1 MGTRGTEM
9 IAFRL
14 PSCLGGLFLA
24 FLLLLS
30 VNSWGACRLYD
41 RYAYSDFRCSQL
53 NSSKPHC
60 LGQFDCDG
68 NHCWNPSSSGRNYY
82 YVGVRGFYCGC
93 GSGNWACCS
102 YLECDNQCEAD
113 SASAGGI
120 ILECQY
126 DAIESKWYRYTCHG
140 GTNCSAGG
148 CQKTYYN
155 SDALCQE
162 KYCEDQPTAPG
173 CKEPD
178 PEDCEDAQC
187 CAQFN
192 QGNVPVDTG
201 FVGCAPPADGS
212 QACTSTS
219 ATSATCNGRAE
230 YSLCTRM
237 AMWNNQT
244 KQCGWVA
251 TNNCTSI
258 FKEDPLCSDISCW
271 SYTRSEVQGVALN
284 SATKCWE
291 GKYRELTYLECSNG
305 MREEARPSAWQDYK
319 VCDSYL
325 DSLGAS
331 ITESNGEGSPAVNV
345 TISDYIQGNYPGGE
359 SVDAQG
365 NVVQN
370 SGGGGT
376 GGTYHDEVEVVTTD
390 SAGTTVV
397 VKNSDGG
404 DSTHVVTN
412 WNEIRCLGQ
421 SNGYATL
428 TNGTSTWTCPANSC
442 SQAIMSYH
450 MSQGSCSPNSGMLP
464 GSNTYGNSG
473 NNLYR
478 GDSVPHVL
486 MGDSIIDY
494 TKILRSI
501 DENLE
506 VWMGGIG
513 DPERMNFYEAVD
525 AINAVIQNT
534 HADQVHS
541 DSGLAHDLQ
550 SAINGLSTD
559 IGALGTN
566 LGSTIATNTQNLA
579 SAVTSAN
586 STAISAAAEN
596 TSAMISA
603 MHVEGTNIRTGVD
616 HVASAVVGVG
626 YDIQFTLP
634 SKMDSVFELNFDA
647 YYDKITP
654 FISQELGGLGD
665 KLDSLSVEV
674 TIDTIETYNPQVDSI
689 NNQFKKTFS
698 QSATVTQDSLNL
710 EGLFL
715 SGKSWA
721 DSQVP
726 GVDTSE
732 TWVDTTDLYDGSVDD
747 GGYVDSLENVLP
759 AKLDTAL
766 GRGNVQSDSAVA
778 EVKNKMMAVAGVDSG
793 ADAVTELFSGYASGC
808 PRNCLRVAVQGVS
821 VLPSVTVKFDT
832 IMCDMTIAGSVTPL
846 DFIKTVLKLMTSML
860 CVIIVWNYF
869 RDNLKGGKK

>member
-24 FLLLLS
+24 FLLLFS
-30 VNSWGACRLYD
+30 VNSWGSCTTGYYKGCAGWQYPGDVLSCQNTYGPN
-41 RYAYSDFRCSQL
+41 CSQWSGVAAC
-53 NSSKPHC
+53 NHNVTVNVKSCMSGGYIHITCVDGGTECNASNGRDYVRTHC
-60 LGQFDCDG
+60 TELRCTTQNELDSTLCVNAGSHWVPNKSPKCKTCTGREEWNETLQDCVE
-68 NHCWNPSSSGRNYY
+68 PSPAN
-82 YVGVRGFYCGC
+82 CTDA
-93 GSGNWACCS
+93 ACC
-102 YLECDNQCEAD
+102 
-113 SASAGGI
+113 ASWN
-120 ILECQY
+120 E
-126 DAIESKWYRYTCHG
+126 
-140 GTNCSAGG
+140 
-148 CQKTYYN
+148 
-155 SDALCQE
+155 
-162 KYCEDQPTAPG
+162 
-173 CKEPD
+173 
-178 PEDCEDAQC
+178 
-187 CAQFN
+187 
-192 QGNVPVDTG
+192 GNVPVDSG
-201 FVGCAPPADGS
+201 FVGCVGPADGS

-230 YSLCTRM
+230 YSLCTQM
-237 AMWNNQT
+237 ALWNNQT

-251 TNNCTSI
+251 TNNCVSV

-271 SYTRSEVQGVALN
+271 SYTRSEVAGVALN
-284 SATKCWE
+284 PSTKCWE

-305 MREEARPSAWQDYK
+305 TREEAKPSAWQDYK

-325 DSLGAS
+325 DSLGAA
-331 ITESNGEGSPAVNV
+331 ITESQGEGAPAVNV

-359 SVDAQG
+359 SVDAEG

-376 GGTYHDEVEVVTTD
+376 GGTYHEDVEVVTRD

-412 WNEIRCLGQ
+412 WDDVRCLGQ
-421 SNGYATL
+421 SNGYSTL
-428 TNGTSTWTCPANSC
+428 TNGSSSWSCPANSC
-442 SQAIMSYH
+442 SQALMSYH
-450 MSQGSCSPNSGMLP
+450 MSQGACSPNSGSLP
-464 GSNTYGNSG
+464 GSNVYGNSN
-473 NNLYR
+473 NNLYL
-478 GDSVPHVL
+478 GDSALHVL

-494 TKILRSI
+494 TKILHSI
-501 DENLE
+501 DENIEL
-506 VWMGGIG
+506 WMGSVG

-525 AINAVIQNT
+525 AISAVIQNT

-541 DSGLAHDLQ
+541 DSGLAQDLR

-566 LGSTIATNTQNLA
+566 LGSTITTNTQNLA
-579 SAVTSAN
+579 SAITSAN

-596 TSAMISA
+596 TSTMLSA
-603 MHVEGTNIRTGVD
+603 MHVEGTNIRTGID
-616 HVASAVVGVG
+616 HVSSALVGVD

-634 SKMDSVFELNFDA
+634 SKIDSVLTLNFDA

-654 FISQELGGLGD
+654 YISQELGGIGD

-674 TIDTIETYNPQVDSI
+674 TIDTIETHNPQVDSI
-689 NNQFKKTFS
+689 NNQFKKTFN

-732 TWVDTTDLYDGSVDD
+732 TWVDTTNLYDGSVDD

-766 GRGNVQSDSAVA
+766 GR
-778 EVKNKMMAVAGVDSG
+778 
-793 ADAVTELFSGYASGC
+793 
-808 PRNCLRVAVQGVS
+808 R
-821 VLPSVTVKFDT
+821 
-832 IMCDMTIAGSVTPL
+832 
-846 DFIKTVLKLMTSML
+846 
-860 CVIIVWNYF
+860 
-869 RDNLKGGKK
+869 